1 MSGYGSVLSVFWDAD
16 SLFRLASTK
25 LPEERSATL
34 TILRL
39 AMLGLLISVTSIDAL
54 VEARRSLRNVYGKEK
69 GRRFIRRLRQMVR
82 QHFQVVPTPLP
93 DQVQVALSEVS
104 DPADALILA
113 ACKGANCLVL
123 LTYNTRHF
131 LQAKRVRVL
140 TPRNFLERL
149 RRALWEGFR

>member
-25 LPEERSATL
+25 LPEERSATR

-39 AMLGLLISVTSIDAL
+39 TMLRLIESVTSEDAL
-54 VEARRSLRNVYGKEK
+54 NDAADHLQAYYGASVVKMARWLRRQV
-69 GRRFIRRLRQMVR
+69 RRYFRL
-82 QHFQVVPTPLP
+82 VPTPLP

-113 ACKGANCLVL
+113 ACKGTNCLVL

-149 RRALWEGFR
+149 QRALWEGFR

>member
-1 MSGYGSVLSVFWDAD
+1 
-16 SLFRLASTK
+16 
-25 LPEERSATL
+25 
-34 TILRL
+34 
-39 AMLGLLISVTSIDAL
+39 
-54 VEARRSLRNVYGKEK
+54 
-69 GRRFIRRLRQMVR
+69 MVR

-113 ACKGANCLVL
+113 ACKGANYLVL